1 MTTAPPPAP
10 APDSDTAQAPA
21 SEPQAVAPTPAPAP
35 VDAPDDHVE
44 AKPVE
49 KAAAPF
55 EEGVVAGAAAADRNS
70 PKASAA
76 KRPPAASVSGVK
88 SAARK
93 PGVLKS
99 GVLNTR
105 GAKRV
110 EAKAPTPKP
119 SGPATAREPSTPAAA
134 KPVAPQPMPVP
145 LPAPVRASQP
155 PKTWIQRID
164 KIFLLTVALPTLLV
178 AIYFGFMASDVYIS
192 ESRFVVRN
200 PQRPSTTDFGAL
212 LAGAGFT
219 RSQDDNYTVQSYV
232 MSRDALRELEDKLKL
247 SEAYGSKNIDV
258 FSRFPGLGWDDSFE
272 ALFKHYTDHVA
283 IAYDSASSITTMEV
297 RAYTPEMSR
306 AINEVL
312 LQVSERLVNNLNDR
326 SRQDL
331 IVVARR
337 QVKEAEKRT
346 QDASLALV
354 EFRSKG
360 GIFDPAKEAGMLID
374 TAARL
379 REDLRMTETQ
389 IARLKEVAPANPQIA
404 TLNQQA
410 ARLRDAIGQETS
422 KTVGPG
428 NSLNTKSTAYERLA
442 LEKQFSEQELAAA
455 LANLE
460 MARNDAARKQLYLE
474 RLVQPN
480 LPDMALEPRRV
491 RSVFTVFLVGLLVW
505 GVVSLLVAGVREHAD

>member
-1 MTTAPPPAP
+1 
-10 APDSDTAQAPA
+10 
-21 SEPQAVAPTPAPAP
+21 
-35 VDAPDDHVE
+35 
-44 AKPVE
+44 
-49 KAAAPF
+49 
-55 EEGVVAGAAAADRNS
+55 
-70 PKASAA
+70 
-76 KRPPAASVSGVK
+76 
-88 SAARK
+88 
-93 PGVLKS
+93 
-99 GVLNTR
+99 
-105 GAKRV
+105 
-110 EAKAPTPKP
+110 
-119 SGPATAREPSTPAAA
+119 
-134 KPVAPQPMPVP
+134 
-145 LPAPVRASQP
+145 
-155 PKTWIQRID
+155 
-164 KIFLLTVALPTLLV
+164 
-178 AIYFGFMASDVYIS
+178 
-192 ESRFVVRN
+192 
-200 PQRPSTTDFGAL
+200 
-212 LAGAGFT
+212 
-219 RSQDDNYTVQSYV
+219 
-232 MSRDALRELEDKLKL
+232 
-247 SEAYGSKNIDV
+247 
-258 FSRFPGLGWDDSFE
+258 
-272 ALFKHYTDHVA
+272 
-283 IAYDSASSITTMEV
+283 MEV